1 MKITKTQLRRIIKE
15 EILKEGKF
23 TQYSTGIEDLLREEI
38 RKAIKKKYKI
48 TIEGKLMNVI
58 LSEEYNQFISE
69 LKVIRSS
76 VVKEFKSTVLHP
88 MDELT
93 PAEIKVFKKWFP
105 PKEVNP
111 KWDSIQIQTND
122 IDIILDKEQ
131 SARSRGFNYRYELVI
146 TDPKEWEDVFYKKTK
161 NIDMAATDSV
171 KMKEL
176 ESLLKLGSK
185 IADFKKL
192 KYK

>member
-1 MKITKTQLRRIIKE
+1 
-15 EILKEGKF
+15 
-23 TQYSTGIEDLLREEI
+23 
-38 RKAIKKKYKI
+38 
-48 TIEGKLMNVI
+48 
-58 LSEEYNQFISE
+58 
-69 LKVIRSS
+69 
-76 VVKEFKSTVLHP
+76 

-105 PKEVNP
+105 PVEVNP
-111 KWDSIQIQTND
+111 KWDSIQIQTDD
-122 IDIILDKEQ
+122 IEIILDKEQ

-176 ESLLKLGSK
+176 ESLLKLGGK

-192 KYK
+192 KYR

>member
-1 MKITKTQLRRIIKE
+1 VKITKTQLRRIIKE

-58 LSEEYNQFISE
+58 LSEEYKQFISE

-76 VVKEFKSTVLHP
+76 VVKEFESTVLHP

>member
-1 MKITKTQLRRIIKE
+1 MKLTKTQLRRIIKE

-23 TQYSTGIEDLLREEI
+23 TQYSTGTENLLREEI
-38 RKAIKKKYKI
+38 RKAIKKKYRT
-48 TIEGKLMNVI
+48 TIEGKLMDVI

-76 VVKEFKSTVLHP
+76 VVKEFESTVLHP

-105 PKEVNP
+105 PKEVDP
-111 KWDSIQIQTND
+111 KWSGMDIETVDISIQV
-122 IDIILDKEQ
+122 DKEQ
-131 SARSRGFNYRYELVI
+131 AARSSGFNYRYELTI
-146 TDPKEWEDVFYKKTK
+146 LDPQHWEEPLYKKTK

-176 ESLLKLGSK
+176 ESLLKFGSK
-185 IADFKKL
+185 RVDLKKL
-192 KYK
+192 KYR